1 MKSENIVRFTRRTL
15 LAGLTFLGILGA
27 AVSAEDL
34 KRVQEPEFAAEAVRE
49 VEIVKDGET
58 ALEITYEPQ
67 ENKGSYAYWTMR
79 VPYDSSVI
87 MDTERMYSFFGMLAE
102 LDLSDAALEGAE
114 QPDSVQPDSGEPD
127 AEQSDA
133 GSADAE
139 QSDAGSTDAEQP
151 DAGSAET
158 SIRVRYLDGQQG
170 QSGQAEPDSELK
182 LLVQKQDNGYTGYL
196 EGFEDRVFTL
206 DSKIMDAVLF
216 AEPYQMILKI
226 THLVDI
232 GAISEMQA
240 GDGQKTL
247 ILKKDGEELL
257 INGEKSA
264 EDDFNQIY
272 MQFMSVLVTGA
283 VPEDYVPDENREAVL
298 TLTYTYADGENTET
312 VQYFPYD
319 DNSCSV
325 NVNGKE
331 FFLVDKT
338 EVENLTGLLER

>member
-1 MKSENIVRFTRRTL
+1 MKSENFVGFTRRTL

-49 VEIVKDGET
+49 VEIIKDGET

-102 LDLSDAALEGAE
+102 LDLSDAALADAE
-114 QPDSVQPDSGEPD
+114 QPDSGEPH
-127 AEQSDA
+127 
-133 GSADAE
+133 
-139 QSDAGSTDAEQP
+139 TEQP

-182 LLVQKQDNGYTGYL
+182 LLVQKQENGYTGYL

-206 DSKIMDAVLF
+206 DSKIMDAVLS

-272 MQFMSVLVTGA
+272 MEFMSVLVTGA
-283 VPEDYVPDENREAVL
+283 IPEDYVPDENREAVL
-298 TLTYTYADGENTET
+298 TLTYTYADGESTET

-319 DNSCSV
+319 ENSCSV

>member
-1 MKSENIVRFTRRTL
+1 MKSENFVRFTRRTL

-49 VEIVKDGET
+49 VEIIKDGET

-102 LDLSDAALEGAE
+102 LDLSDAALEDAE
-114 QPDSVQPDSGEPD
+114 QPDSGEPD
-127 AEQSDA
+127 AEQS
-133 GSADAE
+133 
-139 QSDAGSTDAEQP
+139 

-206 DSKIMDAVLF
+206 DSKIMDAVLS

-272 MQFMSVLVTGA
+272 MEFMSVLVTGA
-283 VPEDYVPDENREAVL
+283 IPEDYVPDENREALL

-319 DNSCSV
+319 ENSCSV

>member
-49 VEIVKDGET
+49 VEIIKDGET

-102 LDLSDAALEGAE
+102 LDLSDAALEDAE
-114 QPDSVQPDSGEPD
+114 QPDSGEPD
-127 AEQSDA
+127 AEQS
-133 GSADAE
+133 
-139 QSDAGSTDAEQP
+139 

-206 DSKIMDAVLF
+206 DSKIMDAVLS

-272 MQFMSVLVTGA
+272 MEFMSVLVTGA
-283 VPEDYVPDENREAVL
+283 IPEDYVPDENREALL

-319 DNSCSV
+319 ENSCSV